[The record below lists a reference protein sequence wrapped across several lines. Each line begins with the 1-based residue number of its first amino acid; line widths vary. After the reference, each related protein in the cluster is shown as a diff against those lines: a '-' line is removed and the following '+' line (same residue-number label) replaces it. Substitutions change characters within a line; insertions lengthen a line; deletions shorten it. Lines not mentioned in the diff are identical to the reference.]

1 MKKGFIGVVLLV
13 VLIMAAPCAG
23 KNDAGKQENAITR
36 ETVKIAYLPITHSLP
51 IFAEAELQKDN
62 PAINIE
68 LIKYGSW
75 PELMDALN
83 TGRIDGAI
91 ALIELAMK
99 AREQGID
106 LKAVALG
113 HTDGNVIIVTN
124 NINSTA
130 DLKGKPFA
138 IPHRQSSHHI
148 LLRQMLANAGMVEQD
163 LNIVEL
169 PPPEMPSALANGSI
183 SGYCV
188 AEPFGARAVALGTGK
203 VLYYSEELWD
213 HSLCC
218 SLVLN
223 NNFIKNKNA
232 AAKELV
238 SRYGEAG
245 KYISSNR
252 DEKERIAAEY
262 LGVDKKVLDLSLQWI
277 SYSDLKITPETYSG
291 LTDKVKTYGLS
302 QNPPTYESFVNPAL
316 LDN

>member
-1 MKKGFIGVVLLV
+1 MKKRFIGVLVLAV
-13 VLIMAAPCAG
+13 VIFTGACSG
-23 KNDAGKQENAITR
+23 KKNTNNQEVAR

-91 ALIELAMK
+91 ALIELTMK
-99 AREQGID
+99 AKEQGID

-113 HTDGNVIIVTN
+113 HTDGNVIIARN
-124 NINSTA
+124 EINSPA

-163 LNIVEL
+163 ISIVEL

-188 AEPFGARAVALGTGK
+188 AEPFGARAVVLGAGK
-203 VLYYSEELWD
+203 VLYYSEELWPD
-213 HSLCC
+213 SLCC

-223 NNFIKNKNA
+223 NDFIKNKSA

-238 SRYGEAG
+238 SKYGEAG
-245 KYISSNR
+245 KHISSNR
-252 DEKERIAAEY
+252 DEEERIAAEY

-277 SYSDLKITPETYSG
+277 SYANLKITPKIYSD
-291 LTDKVKTYGLS
+291 LTDKVKTFGLS
-302 QNPPTYESFVNPAL
+302 QNPPTYENFVLPTL
-316 LDN
+316 LNN